1 MFKLFPKEPET
12 KKSIFGMIFSDHE
25 DENESHEH
33 YANVHMSLNLTA
45 VWRRF
50 WMILLQIN
58 NMYICSSKIK
68 CTYVRLR
75 DNPILTHIISSE
87 YEFNLSD
94 ASIQSIIL

>member
-1 MFKLFPKEPET
+1 
-12 KKSIFGMIFSDHE
+12 
-25 DENESHEH
+25 
-33 YANVHMSLNLTA
+33 
-45 VWRRF
+45 
-50 WMILLQIN
+50 MILLQIN

-94 ASIQSIIL
+94 ASIQFFSSADSSTL